1 MASNSLFKAVV
12 RPLLVLGL
20 LGVLGTAGYVTRDS
34 WLPLLN
40 RKSPA
45 ASPVAQTASR
55 SEAVPSEKLLLSDQ
69 AIENLSLRAKP
80 AQPQTFWKSSHV
92 PGMVADLPG
101 RSDRGVV
108 TPVTGVVTRINHF
121 PGETVRPGDA
131 LFTVRLLSESLH
143 LTQSELFKA
152 TEEISLTQAQ
162 LERLKGA
169 AAGALPAAKIIEVEN
184 QITRLGVATKAY
196 RQELLNRG
204 LLPDQIAAAAE
215 GNFVSEIEIVAPPP
229 STSPDAKALIPSPSA
244 GSTSDDST
252 SPPPP
257 SFEVQELKVDLG
269 HQVQAG
275 QTLCLLANHQLLS
288 IEGRAFR
295 DETPLLERSVK
306 ENWPVEIDFQEHAS
320 GGWPPIVQSF
330 QIRHLANT
338 IDPVNRTFAFRIP
351 LENESRVVEDAGR
364 TQMLWR
370 FRPGQKLRIQVRTE
384 KLDNVFVLPAEAV
397 ARDGVETFVFTQN
410 VNTFER
416 KAVRLLHQDRQH
428 AVIANDGSLL
438 PGIYVVQN
446 AAAQLNRM
454 TQSQTSGA
462 PQGYHVHAD
471 GSLHKNED
479 EGK

>member
-1 MASNSLFKAVV
+1 MASHSVFKTIIK
-12 RPLLVLGL
+12 PLLAIGLFGGLGM
-20 LGVLGTAGYVTRDS
+20 AGYVTRNA
-34 WLPLLN
+34 WLPLLQHDA
-40 RKSPA
+40 PVALVA
-45 ASPVAQTASR
+45 ASPASGA
-55 SEAVPSEKLLLSDQ
+55 EAAPSETLLLTDQ
-69 AIENLSLRAKP
+69 AIENLKMKAK
-80 AQPQTFWKSSHV
+80 AIQPQTYWKTIQV
-92 PGMVADLPG
+92 PGMVTDQPG

-108 TPVTGVVTRINHF
+108 TPVTGVVTRINSF
-121 PGETVRPGDA
+121 PGETVRPGDT

-152 TEEISLTQAQ
+152 TQEISLARMQ

-169 AAGALPAAKIIEVEN
+169 ADAIPASRVIEAEN
-184 QITRLGVATKAY
+184 QITRLEVATKAY

-204 LLPDQIAAAAE
+204 LLPEQIAASAE
-215 GNFVSEIEIVAPPP
+215 GNFVSEIAILAPSPP
-229 STSPDAKALIPSPSA
+229 STNDTKAQIPQPASVPASGDFNPLPSPLY
-244 GSTSDDST
+244 
-252 SPPPP
+252 
-257 SFEVQELKVDLG
+257 EVQELKVDLG

-275 QTLCLLANHQLLS
+275 QTLCLLANHQILM

-295 DETPLLERSVK
+295 DETPLLERSVQ
-306 ENWPVEIDFQEHAS
+306 ENWPVEIDFQEDAAS
-320 GGWPPIVQSF
+320 DWPPLDQAF
-330 QIRHLANT
+330 QIRYLANT
-338 IDPVNRTFAFRIP
+338 IDPVKRTFAFRLP
-351 LENESRVVEDAGR
+351 LENQSRMVEDAGR

-370 FRPGQKLRIQVRTE
+370 FRPGQKLRILIRTE
-384 KLDNVFVLPAEAV
+384 KLDNVFVLPAEAL

-428 AVIANDGSLL
+428 AVIANDGALI
-438 PGIYVVQN
+438 PGMFVVQN

-454 TQSQTSGA
+454 AQSQTSGA

>member
-1 MASNSLFKAVV
+1 MASNSLFKTILKS
-12 RPLLVLGL
+12 LLAIGL
-20 LGVLGTAGYVTRDS
+20 LGGLGTVGFATRNS
-34 WLPLLN
+34 WLPLL
-40 RKSPA
+40 RHDAPVASVA
-45 ASPVAQTASR
+45 ASSASAAEVA
-55 SEAVPSEKLLLSDQ
+55 PSESLLLSDQ
-69 AIENLSLRAKP
+69 AIDNLKLKAK
-80 AQPQTFWKSSHV
+80 AIQPQTYWKTIQV
-92 PGMVADLPG
+92 PGMVTDQPG

-108 TPVTGVVTRINHF
+108 TPVTGVVTRINYF
-121 PGETVRPGDA
+121 PGETVRPGDT

-152 TEEISLTQAQ
+152 TQEISLSRTQLA
-162 LERLKGA
+162 RLKSA
-169 AAGALPAAKIIEVEN
+169 AEAIPAARIIEVEN
-184 QITRLGVATKAY
+184 QITRLEVATKAY

-204 LLPDQIAAAAE
+204 LLPEQIAASAE
-215 GNFVSEIEIVAPPP
+215 GNFVSEIAILAPPP
-229 STSPDAKALIPSPSA
+229 SLRADSKSLVSQPATGPSSE
-244 GSTSDDST
+244 DSN
-252 SPPPP
+252 PLPPP

-275 QTLCLLANHQLLS
+275 QTLCLLANHQILS

-306 ENWPVEIDFQEHAS
+306 ENWPVEIDFQEDAAS
-320 GGWPPIVQSF
+320 GWPTLNETF
-330 QIRHLANT
+330 QIRYLANT

-351 LENESRVVEDAGR
+351 LENESRIVEDAGR

-370 FRPGQKLRIQVRTE
+370 FRPGQKLRILIRTE
-384 KLDNVFVLPAEAV
+384 KLDKVFVLPAEAL

-428 AVIANDGSLL
+428 AVIAHDGALL
-438 PGIYVVQN
+438 PGMFVVQN

-454 TQSQTSGA
+454 AQSHTSGA
-462 PQGYHVHAD
+462 PKGYHVHAD

>member
-1 MASNSLFKAVV
+1 MASNSLFKTILKSLLAIGLVGGLGAV
-12 RPLLVLGL
+12 GF
-20 LGVLGTAGYVTRDS
+20 ATRNS
-34 WLPLLN
+34 WLPLL
-40 RKSPA
+40 RHDAPVASVA
-45 ASPVAQTASR
+45 ASSASAA
-55 SEAVPSEKLLLSDQ
+55 EAAPSESLLLSDQ
-69 AIENLSLRAKP
+69 AIDNLKLKAK
-80 AQPQTFWKSSHV
+80 AIQPQTYWKTIQV
-92 PGMVADLPG
+92 PGMVTDQPG

-108 TPVTGVVTRINHF
+108 TPVTGVVTRINYF
-121 PGETVRPGDA
+121 PGETVRPGDI

-152 TEEISLTQAQ
+152 TQEISLSRTQLA
-162 LERLKGA
+162 RLKSA
-169 AAGALPAAKIIEVEN
+169 AEAIPAARIIEVEN
-184 QITRLGVATKAY
+184 QITRLEVATKAY

-204 LLPDQIAAAAE
+204 LLPEQIAASAE
-215 GNFVSEIEIVAPPP
+215 GNFVSEIAILAPPP
-229 STSPDAKALIPSPSA
+229 SLRADSKSLVSQPATGPSSE
-244 GSTSDDST
+244 DSN
-252 SPPPP
+252 PLPPP

-275 QTLCLLANHQLLS
+275 QTLCLLANHQILS

-306 ENWPVEIDFQEHAS
+306 ENWPVEIDFQEDAAS
-320 GGWPPIVQSF
+320 GWPTLNETF
-330 QIRHLANT
+330 QIRYLANT

-351 LENESRVVEDAGR
+351 LENESRIVEDAGR

-370 FRPGQKLRIQVRTE
+370 FRPGQKLRILIRTE
-384 KLDNVFVLPAEAV
+384 KLDKVFVLPAEAL

-428 AVIANDGSLL
+428 AVIAHDGALL
-438 PGIYVVQN
+438 PGMFVVQN

-454 TQSQTSGA
+454 AQSHTSGA
-462 PQGYHVHAD
+462 PKGYHVHAD

>member
-1 MASNSLFKAVV
+1 MASNSVFKTVL

-20 LGVLGTAGYVTRDS
+20 LGGVGAAGYITRDS
-34 WLPLLN
+34 WLPLLQH
-40 RKSPA
+40 KSPV
-45 ASPVAQTASR
+45 ASPVVVATSR

-69 AIENLSLRAKP
+69 AIENLRLKAKP
-80 AQPQTFWKSSHV
+80 AQPQTFWKSIQV
-92 PGMVADLPG
+92 PGMVVDLPG

-121 PGETVRPGDA
+121 PGETVRPGDS

-152 TEEISLTQAQ
+152 TEEISLARAQ
-162 LERLKGA
+162 LQRLKGA
-169 AAGALPAAKIIEVEN
+169 AEALPGAKIIEVEN

-229 STSPDAKALIPSPSA
+229 STRPDAKALIPSPSA
-244 GSTSDDST
+244 GSTSDESN
-252 SPPPP
+252 SSPPP

-306 ENWPVEIDFQEHAS
+306 ENWPVEIDFQEDAT
-320 GGWPPIVQSF
+320 GGWPPIVQTF

-428 AVIANDGSLL
+428 AVIANDGALL
-438 PGIYVVQN
+438 PGMYVVQN

-462 PQGYHVHAD
+462 PKGYHVHAD